1 MKRNLKIIKQI
12 AWQKGIS
19 IKTLAEKV
27 GLSENGLH
35 RLIRDNNTKMD
46 TIQNIAEILE
56 APLEYFYDIDS
67 VYFEAKTENIVL
79 TPKSNEFL
87 NKLEDE
93 KQKLLRIIE
102 ERDLEILELKY
113 QLKKEEEER
122 RKASGDYFILAE
134 AFYFLFAKESGQQ
147 VLKIE
152 DLLNAVINR
161 KEEST
166 VYSDM
171 ITWDFI
177 SNALAKELA
186 KRKKRN
192 SK

>member
-134 AFYFLFAKESGQQ
+134 AFYF
-147 VLKIE
+147 
-152 DLLNAVINR
+152 
-161 KEEST
+161 
-166 VYSDM
+166 
-171 ITWDFI
+171 
-177 SNALAKELA
+177 
-186 KRKKRN
+186 
-192 SK
+192 